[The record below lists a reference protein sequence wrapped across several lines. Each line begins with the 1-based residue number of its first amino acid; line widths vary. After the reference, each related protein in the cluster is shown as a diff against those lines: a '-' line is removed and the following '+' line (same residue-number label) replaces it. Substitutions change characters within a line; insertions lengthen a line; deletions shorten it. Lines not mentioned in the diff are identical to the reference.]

1 MTDKPL
7 LINYNQLHTLW
18 MKWLSQPDTTHFDRW
33 LKREAAD
40 WRKRF
45 RETMPLELGS
55 AMQHALRFRQLACA
69 LELIQERGLDQDWQA
84 WAEKWRP
91 MHAEDLARNNFWF
104 WIQRRS
110 YSQWYIPNDWQAGS
124 RKTTV
129 DDTANYVR
137 QNPDSP
143 LAYIWYGIDAALAPA
158 IQRRAQLSGWSD
170 SQRHEFMRMQQSRP
184 PLWLR
189 AKASEDQK
197 LLCKELQNNGVEV
210 NLNSHGLCATGGFGV
225 PQTEAYKAGRVEIQD
240 FASQQIAAAVNA
252 QPGEKI
258 WDACAGAGGKTL
270 SIADGM
276 KGKGAVVAT
285 DLKDYKLT
293 ELKKRAKRAGIANI
307 RTFVWDGSAALRLPA
322 EIARQKGFDKV
333 LIDAPCT
340 ATGTWR
346 RNPDARSRL
355 SDNYL
360 NDLQALQQQ
369 LLGHACSAVRHG
381 GRLIYAT
388 CSWLAEENEDAIE
401 TFLSHHEDFTLIS
414 TQMIGAPDIDSDT
427 MFVAVLEK
435 KEETRG

>member
-1 MTDKPL
+1 MIDKPL

-18 MKWLSQPDTTHFDRW
+18 LKWLSQPPNAHFDRW
-33 LKREAAD
+33 LKHEAAV

-84 WAEKWRP
+84 WAEQWNP
-91 MHAEDLARNNFWF
+91 EQAESLSRNNFWF

-129 DDTANYVR
+129 DDTAAWVR
-137 QNPDSP
+137 KNPDSP
-143 LAYIWYGIDAALAPA
+143 LAYIWFGIDTSLAND
-158 IQRRAQLSGWSD
+158 IQRRADLSGWSD
-170 SQRHEFMRMQQSRP
+170 KQRQEFMRMQQSRP

-189 AKASEDQK
+189 PAAAQDAKA
-197 LLCKELQNNGVEV
+197 LCDELKTAGVEV
-210 NLNSHGLCATGGFGV
+210 NLNKHGLCATGGFGV
-225 PQTEAYKAGRVEIQD
+225 QQTDAYKEGRVEVQD

-270 SIADGM
+270 AIADGM
-276 KGKGAVVAT
+276 GGKGAVVAT
-285 DLKDYKLT
+285 DLKEFKLT

-307 RTFVWDGSAALRLPA
+307 RTFVWDGEAPLRLPK

-346 RNPDARSRL
+346 RNPDARNRL
-355 SDNYL
+355 NDDYL
-360 NDLQALQQQ
+360 NELTALQQQ
-369 LLGHACSAVRHG
+369 LLNHASDAVRSG
-381 GRLIYAT
+381 GKLIYAT
-388 CSWLAEENEDAIE
+388 CSWLAEENEDAVE
-401 TFLSHHEDFTLIS
+401 AFLKNHPEFSLERM
-414 TQMIGAPDIDSDT
+414 QMLGAPDVDSDT
-427 MFVAVLEK
+427 MFVAIMKRES
-435 KEETRG
+435 